1 MSINDVCNSFYL
13 KSIKAIETSQA
24 LIEMGDYSAS
34 ISRSYYAMY
43 YMLEALFI
51 AKDLKSKT
59 HSGKI
64 TMFRKEF
71 ILTRIF
77 DNSLADSISQNFNDR
92 MIGDYEGL
100 ENFDET
106 SALNDLEKAKYFA
119 EAIAQYLIQNKFIQ
133 KI

>member
-1 MSINDVCNSFYL
+1 MSINDVSNSFYL

-34 ISRSYYAMY
+34 ISRSYYAKY

-51 AKDLKSKT
+51 SKDIKSKT

-64 TMFRKEF
+64 TMFRTEF
-71 ILTRIF
+71 ILTKIF
-77 DNSLADSISQNFNDR
+77 DNNLADSIAQNFYDR
-92 MIGDYEGL
+92 MVSDYEGI
-100 ENFDET
+100 ENFNEDT
-106 SALNDLEKAKYFA
+106 AINDLEKSKYFT
-119 EAIAQYLIQNKFIQ
+119 EIIAQYLIQNKFIQ